1 MSVRGRVSPI
11 ETLLHVD
18 VMGVGLKQNARIS
31 RVRVFKLPGAHATV
45 VTQGVKPAASAPK
58 KAAKKKK

>member
-1 MSVRGRVSPI
+1 MSVRGRVAPI

-18 VMGVGLKQNARIS
+18 VMGVSLKQNARIS
-31 RVRVFKLPGAHATV
+31 RVRVFKLPGAPAIPMMPV
-45 VTQGVKPAASAPK
+45 VKSVAAPK